1 MTTAGGDDI
10 VGIIVGSCNS
20 CTSVGGGGDVVGVS
34 ICIGGSIGGVVFCPG
49 KVSSGNVILG
59 LLQIGERVM
68 KA

>member
-1 MTTAGGDDI
+1 MAGGDVI
-10 VGIIVGSCNS
+10 VGVIIGSCNN

-34 ICIGGSIGGVVFCPG
+34 ICIGGSIGGAVFCPG
-49 KVSSGNVILG
+49 EVSSGNVILG